1 MHALQSLNQLKVLLM
16 AIHWIPFIIKQTNE
30 EINIKKKTKTIR
42 LFYSI
47 ICNFPWN
54 NFKYKQKTD
63 ESIPLCQHL
72 CIKIILPANRWF
84 FKPWVVISHY
94 ARMFKFCQGF
104 HFPFHFFPCCITG
117 ERENIVCLLMDFP
130 TKNLLCIWLTFWHSK
145 KFNRP
150 PSPFFNPL
158 ITESD

>member
-1 MHALQSLNQLKVLLM
+1 MKPHHFASTMHHLVMHALQSLNQLKVLLM

-30 EINIKKKTKTIR
+30 EINIKKKNNKKTIR
-42 LFYSI
+42 LFHSI

-63 ESIPLCQHL
+63 ESIPFCQHL

-104 HFPFHFFPCCITG
+104 HLPFHFFPCCITG
-117 ERENIVCLLMDFP
+117 ERENIVCLLKEKYSISR
-130 TKNLLCIWLTFWHSK
+130 KN
-145 KFNRP
+145 
-150 PSPFFNPL
+150 
-158 ITESD
+158 

>member
-1 MHALQSLNQLKVLLM
+1 MRPHHFASTMHHLVMHAMQSLNQLKVLLM

-30 EINIKKKTKTIR
+30 EINIKKKTKKQSD
-42 LFYSI
+42 FSI
-47 ICNFPWN
+47 QSYVISLGIIL
-54 NFKYKQKTD
+54 KYKQKTD
-63 ESIPLCQHL
+63 ESIPFCQHL

-117 ERENIVCLLMDFP
+117 ERENTVCLLKEKYSISWM
-130 TKNLLCIWLTFWHSK
+130 N
-145 KFNRP
+145 
-150 PSPFFNPL
+150 
-158 ITESD
+158 